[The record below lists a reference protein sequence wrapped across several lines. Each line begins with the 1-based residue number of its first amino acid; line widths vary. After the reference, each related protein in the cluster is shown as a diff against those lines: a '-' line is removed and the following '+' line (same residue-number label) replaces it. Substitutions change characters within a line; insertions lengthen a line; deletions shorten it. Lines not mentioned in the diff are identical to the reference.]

1 MRPGRASNWDC
12 DCPKVT
18 HLWDASVVSP
28 YIPSPSCACIQ
39 FEARSWYPPFE
50 CQSDWRKR
58 PQNALCR
65 ITRSMLIAR
74 ITYKIGH
81 GAFKLNWVLVVKTL
95 TDVRYHRYHRASKID
110 NIFFDIRFIVQQRSH
125 YYNIYFLWQVGSDQE
140 ALPPKGNANIIYV
153 CLMIR
158 LVRLVHLHVNLSRYA
173 FIILWL
179 HPTLVSLS
187 PCRHVVEA
195 WCVHAGRK
203 GTNGGAT
210 DCHHEA
216 AGNMV
221 R

>member
-18 HLWDASVVSP
+18 HLWNASVVSP

-50 CQSDWRKR
+50 C
-58 PQNALCR
+58 
-65 ITRSMLIAR
+65 RSMLIG

-95 TDVRYHRYHRASKID
+95 TDVRYHRYHRACKID

-125 YYNIYFLWQVGSDQE
+125 YYNIFFLWQVGSDQE

-187 PCRHVVEA
+187 PCRHAVEA
-195 WCVHAGRK
+195 WCMRTCG
-203 GTNGGAT
+203 
-210 DCHHEA
+210 
-216 AGNMV
+216 
-221 R
+221 